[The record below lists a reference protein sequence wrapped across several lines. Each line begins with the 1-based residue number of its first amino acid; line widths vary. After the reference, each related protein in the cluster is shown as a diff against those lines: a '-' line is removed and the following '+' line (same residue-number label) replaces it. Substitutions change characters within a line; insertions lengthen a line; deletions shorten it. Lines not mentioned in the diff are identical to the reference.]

1 MPILLAREDL
11 PPRDTDLVT
20 PAGSL
25 LPGKVT
31 HSQVLGLGAILSA
44 APLTWSWPHLHTQPL
59 PMSTGLRSLNHCPPL
74 PPAPEAP
81 LPAQG
86 TCSTWRCLQ
95 SLLSLPCGPS
105 SLPEASYVSVSL
117 PFSGLVYLLLMAP

>member
-11 PPRDTDLVT
+11 PPRDSDLVT

-31 HSQVLGLGAILSA
+31 HSQVLGSGAILSA

-59 PMSTGLRSLNHCPPL
+59 PMSTGLRSLNHSAPPPPRPRGAPSRSGHLFYLALSSEPPFLCPVA
-74 PPAPEAP
+74 PAASPRP
-81 LPAQG
+81 VTCLCLFPSLG
-86 TCSTWRCLQ
+86 WSTCS
-95 SLLSLPCGPS
+95 
-105 SLPEASYVSVSL
+105 
-117 PFSGLVYLLLMAP
+117 

>member
-31 HSQVLGLGAILSA
+31 HSQVLGSGAILSA

-59 PMSTGLRSLNHCPPL
+59 PMSTGLRSLNHCPPPPPQRRPFPLRAPVL
-74 PPAPEAP
+74 PGAVFRA
-81 LPAQG
+81 
-86 TCSTWRCLQ
+86 SF
-95 SLLSLPCGPS
+95 SLPCGPS

-117 PFSGLVYLLLMAP
+117 PFSGLVHLLLMAP